1 MKKPISLALL
11 LFTAFLAWGS
21 LAGAENTSDE
31 TLRVSAT
38 DTTSGKLD
46 AKLVGGAG
54 INVDNL
60 VPTGDQKLTIS
71 AKDKLVNQGD
81 LLTND
86 GGDDKTLAVGTNG
99 QVLVVDLTTA
109 NGIKWDDGTDF
120 SAPGPIGDTT
130 ASTGDFT
137 TLNATD
143 YEWKGLRQIVFVLE
157 VKNDGGTI
165 KHRVQNLR
173 KTSGS
178 PGTDGFTSGIS
189 GLSGTFGNTPTLSSS
204 VDFVNGV
211 GIRPAVPTNLMFDF
225 DVTQDAGSTGAFLIP
240 ILIQDT
246 TGNNLAVLT
255 GASSES
261 INGGASKFRLSLALA
276 DSVSGAT
283 VNWNTSNIPSGKYLK
298 IIVMGYVNV

>member
-11 LFTAFLAWGS
+11 LCTVFLTWGAMSFAGNTA
-21 LAGAENTSDE
+21 DE

-46 AKLVGGAG
+46 DKLVGGTG

-60 VPTGDQKLTIS
+60 VQTGNQKLTIS
-71 AKDKLVNQGD
+71 AKDKLTTKGD
-81 LLTND
+81 LLTHD
-86 GGDDKTLAVGTNG
+86 GSDDKTLAVGTDG
-99 QVLVVDLTTA
+99 QVLVVDSASA
-109 NGIKWDDGTDF
+109 NGIKWDDGTDL

-165 KHRVQNLR
+165 KHRIQNLR

-178 PGTDGFTSGIS
+178 PGVDGFTSGIS

-211 GIRPAVPTNLMFDF
+211 GIRPAIPTNLMFDF
-225 DVTQDAGSTGAFLIP
+225 DVSQSSSSTGAFLTP

-246 TGNNLAVLT
+246 TTNNLAVLT
-255 GASSES
+255 DASNES
-261 INGGASKFRLSLALA
+261 INGGASKFRLNLLLAN
-276 DSVSGAT
+276 STSGAA
-283 VNWNTSNIPSGKYLK
+283 VNWSTSNIPTGTFVK
-298 IIVMGYVNV
+298 IIVMGYITV